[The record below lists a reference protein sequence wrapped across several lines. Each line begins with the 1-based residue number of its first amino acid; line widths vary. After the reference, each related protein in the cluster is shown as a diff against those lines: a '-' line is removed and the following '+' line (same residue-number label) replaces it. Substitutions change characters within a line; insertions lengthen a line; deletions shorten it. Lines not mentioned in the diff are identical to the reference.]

1 MLSNLCSS
9 QRKGPG
15 TWLSLAV
22 WVVYSN
28 QETEGWT
35 PHLRGWGK
43 VTEAPPPSICPQT
56 WAGGSNR
63 GEASVVTEVALS
75 PMIKS

>member
-43 VTEAPPPSICPQT
+43 VTEAPLP
-56 WAGGSNR
+56 
-63 GEASVVTEVALS
+63 ASAHRLGQEVLIEERPVLS
-75 PMIKS
+75 RRLLYHQ

>member
-15 TWLSLAV
+15 TWLSLAI

-28 QETEGWT
+28 QETEGWI

-43 VTEAPPPSICPQT
+43 VTEAPTQHLPT
-56 WAGGSNR
+56 DLGR
-63 GEASVVTEVALS
+63 RF
-75 PMIKS
+75 